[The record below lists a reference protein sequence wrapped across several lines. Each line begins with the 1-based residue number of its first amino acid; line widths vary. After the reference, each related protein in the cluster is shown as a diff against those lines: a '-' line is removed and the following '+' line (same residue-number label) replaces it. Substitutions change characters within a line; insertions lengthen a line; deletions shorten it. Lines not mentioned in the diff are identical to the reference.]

1 MASSSDSED
10 DTRFNDDEEE
20 DNEDG
25 PSEGGSASTRRPASG
40 AGLSL
45 MGLVFGNIDAQGQLT
60 GSDVLDADSSAK
72 LAGLEQLLGGRGAAE
87 LVEEH
92 DLHPDPDDESAST
105 ASGAHPDKEQEEE
118 YDGVSKDPN
127 AQDFESM
134 DEALSDESDSSEDE
148 QTPATATA
156 ITPDTASVSAHTPDP
171 NVKVE
176 IKPDRPQDPK
186 LEMKREVKAEE
197 EDPAPSPSSSAV
209 AAVDDSG
216 QLMPPPVDIPKP
228 ASEPS
233 IKVEA
238 PPVKRDHRP
247 LASMLPAK
255 YKDVDVQE
263 LFPEFRHGQVL
274 RFSRLFPIKESHLP
288 RPWKHLKKKAKKR
301 LPENSGPSGED
312 EVDGGPGGATSA
324 DDPHTFRTWQFDYTP
339 YAEDANLYEE
349 DDAVRFHRPKEEN
362 SSEEDAAEG
371 REKESKGPKAT
382 DWRWGPAQYWYDI
395 LGVPDNV
402 EDYDYG
408 LKTALEHMDDDV
420 MPDTKVKRE
429 RLESNKE
436 NEMDAPSQKR
446 AKIEFPDDAFLMVT
460 QTNWEEDVVWNGD
473 DIRHKLNSKTNMAG
487 WVPTGGNR
495 TAGSFSQPGKGG
507 GLPGIKLQT
516 IKKPENGDDIFY
528 SIFPV
533 ENEELAYG
541 RWEDEVIWD
550 TEDVPKKLKPKMV
563 SLDPNDDNIILGIP
577 DDIDPSTL
585 PSDQP
590 VRKVKIIQKH
600 VKKSRML
607 LNRSGIISVIE
618 EESPP
623 PPPKVDNKDPFN
635 ISNDEF
641 YQVKAQESMI
651 KVAPGGT
658 LLQHGTPVVELS
670 APFVP
675 THIGPIKLKQ
685 FHRWPLK
692 RFSHGPLA
700 NYNNFVGVN
709 PLTKHIK
716 KKARAREAERQAAG
730 GGEIFFMRT
739 PEDLSGR
746 DGELILVEYM
756 EEHPPLLNL
765 VGMATKIKNYYK
777 RKPGSDAPS
786 NKPKY
791 GELVPA
797 HTSPFLGQMVP
808 GQVVQT
814 FENNLYRTPIYEHKM
829 PTTDFVVIRTRNEYS
844 IREIDTIFCAG
855 QECPLYEVPGPNS
868 KKANNFARDFLQVFI
883 YRLFWRSP
891 DNPKRI
897 KMDEIKRA
905 FPAHS
910 ESSIRKRLKPC
921 SQFHRTGHDSN
932 WWVIKPNFRL
942 PSEEEMRAMVTP
954 EQCCAFFSM
963 IAAEQR
969 LRDAGYGEKSLLAQQ
984 DDDDEETAMKM
995 DDEVKVAP
1003 WNTTRAY
1010 ILAMKG
1016 KCLLQLTGP
1025 ADPTG
1030 PAREGFSYVRIPN
1043 KPTNK
1048 EEVEQAPKRTVTGTD
1063 ADLRKLPLKDARN
1076 ILRKNG
1082 VPEDEIKKLSR
1093 WEVIDV
1099 VRTLSTEKVKAGED
1113 GDHKFSRGNRFSIA
1127 EHQERYREDCQ
1138 RIFET
1143 QNRVLASN
1151 EVLSSDESESSE
1163 EEEVND
1169 DDLFEMGK
1177 NMENLLSN
1185 KKTSSQLNRE
1195 REEIERR
1202 KLKMMMDEDRLDST
1216 PQSNKRKKDDD
1227 EHSNSSQ
1234 GPTKFLRIT
1243 RVFKNQ
1249 SGKEYTRTEI
1259 VRKPMV
1265 VETYVRIRQTK
1276 DDAYIK
1282 QFATLDDSAKEEMKK
1297 EKRRL
1302 QEQLR
1307 RIKRNQERERLGLTK
1322 SSKRKTKAKPDLKL
1336 RCGACGAKGH
1346 MRTNKAC
1353 PKFVGGEFDGPINV
1367 AMTERDEEELEKEIY
1382 MEETAEESL
1391 INVDGTKMKLSGKV
1405 LKHADEIR
1413 KKTMILKVPKQTL
1426 KGGRRRRA
1434 GTVEHCDYLT
1444 NKNYKPVKRRRTD
1457 PVVSL
1462 ASFLESLH
1470 SELRVMDE
1478 ALQFL
1483 QPVNTKKVI
1492 DYLDKIKI
1500 PMDLA
1505 TIRES
1510 IQRKKYH
1517 SREEFL
1523 GDMSQIVDNSRI
1535 YNGEQDIH
1543 TINAK
1548 RLFDVV
1554 INKFSENEEKLQK
1567 LEKAINP
1574 LLDDDDQVSLSYIF
1588 TQLLEE
1594 KLKVLPESWPFVK
1607 PVNRKAMKHYYDKI
1621 KHPMDLETISKK
1633 VAKHTYHSSR
1643 EFLHDI
1649 GLIFNNSLEFNGPD
1663 SEYTKKA
1670 NKLLEISQEFLN
1682 SFSEHISQ
1690 LEDRIR
1696 DTQARALENADL
1708 ESTTMDDM
1716 PVKKKRGRPRKKKM
1730 PLSSEFI
1737 SEDARSP
1744 NLDDDDDDDEDANV
1758 NLEKDL
1764 QYSSDEDDMEDD
1776 DWEPVEGE
1784 EGSVTVTL
1792 DSNIQHQDQEVDVVN
1807 LGSMGYYQEIQAGD
1821 GRPAVQIEAPNIVY
1835 QEEEPVDENYDPTD
1849 FLHNLGAPQPV
1860 EAMEQQQ
1867 QPILVQEGEGVVEA
1881 TITMPDEVHEAIDLG
1896 HLQEEQQLQQQP
1908 AVDVIN
1914 DDLNITDESDDD
1926 DEESGDAPQN
1936 LDDKTVVAP
1945 PAPSLIPEPPPPDED
1960 GIWF

>member
-10 DTRFNDDEEE
+10 DRRFNDDDDEE
-20 DNEDG
+20 DDPMG
-25 PSEGGSASTRRPASG
+25 PGSAPKEGGTSG

-45 MGLVFGNIDAQGQLT
+45 MGLFFGNIDSSGQLT
-60 GSDVLDADSSAK
+60 GSDILDADSTAK
-72 LAGLEQLLGGRGAAE
+72 LAGLERLLGGGGAAE
-87 LVEEH
+87 LLEEA
-92 DLHPDPDDESAST
+92 DLRPGDPSDST
-105 ASGAHPDKEQEEE
+105 AEQDGQEE
-118 YDGVSKDPN
+118 YDGVSKDPE
-127 AQDFESM
+127 AQDFEAIE
-134 DEALSDESDSSEDE
+134 EALSDDSDSSEDE
-148 QTPATATA
+148 DNQA
-156 ITPDTASVSAHTPDP
+156 
-171 NVKVE
+171 
-176 IKPDRPQDPK
+176 
-186 LEMKREVKAEE
+186 EVKTENR
-197 EDPAPSPSSSAV
+197 APSPLKEETAPEAKASGATLEIKSEPA
-209 AAVDDSG
+209 DSPPSPADATPAG
-216 QLMPPPVDIPKP
+216 INESPIKTESPPELKSEEAKKLMPPPPELPI
-228 ASEPS
+228 
-233 IKVEA
+233 
-238 PPVKRDHRP
+238 PPVKSSPDVKSQNSLRRDHRP
-247 LASMLPAK
+247 LAGMLPEK
-255 YKDVDVQE
+255 YKNIDVQE

-274 RFSRLFPIKESHLP
+274 RFSRLFPIKDSLLP
-288 RPWKHLKKKAKKR
+288 KPWKHLKKKAKKR
-301 LPENSGPSGED
+301 LQSDGPPGESRAQGD
-312 EVDGGPGGATSA
+312 ELDVGGVEGT
-324 DDPHTFRTWQFDYTP
+324 HLTFRGWEFDFSP
-339 YAEDANLYEE
+339 FPEDSKLYEE
-349 DDAVRFHRPKEEN
+349 DDAIRFHKPQEEKKL
-362 SSEEDAAEG
+362 EDEAAEG
-371 REKESKGPKAT
+371 RERINKGPKAT

-402 EDYDYG
+402 ENYDYG
-408 LKTALEHMDDDV
+408 LKTALDHMDDDIL
-420 MPDTKVKRE
+420 PQGIKQE
-429 RLESNKE
+429 SFHYPSAPLNGSNKGGSSSGE
-436 NEMDAPSQKR
+436 FSTKKC
-446 AKIEFPDDAFLMVT
+446 KIDFPDDAFLMVT

-473 DIRHKLNSKTNMAG
+473 DIRHKKWNSKANAAG
-487 WVPTGGNR
+487 WVPTGVNR

-507 GLPGIKLQT
+507 LPGIKLQT
-516 IKKPENGDDIFY
+516 IKRPENGDDTFY

-550 TEDVPKKLKPKMV
+550 TENMPRKLKPKIV

-590 VRKVKIIQKH
+590 TRKVKIIQKH

-635 ISNDEF
+635 ISNDEY
-641 YQVKAQESMI
+641 YQAKAQESLI

-685 FHRWPLK
+685 LHRWPLK
-692 RFSHGPLA
+692 RYSHGPLA
-700 NYNNFVGVN
+700 NFNAFHGVN

-716 KKARAREAERQAAG
+716 KKAKARELEREAAG

-746 DGELILVEYM
+746 DGELILVEYA
-756 EEHPPLLNL
+756 EEHAPLLNL
-765 VGMATKIKNYYK
+765 VGMATKVKNYYK
-777 RKPGSDAPS
+777 RKPGSDAPA

-791 GELVPA
+791 GDLTLA
-797 HTSPFLGQMVP
+797 HTSPFLGQMIP
-808 GQVVQT
+808 GQMIQT
-814 FENNLYRTPIYEHKM
+814 FENNLYRTPVYEHKM

-844 IREIDTIFCAG
+844 IREVDTIFCAG

-883 YRLFWRSP
+883 FRLFWKSR

-921 SQFHRTGHDSN
+921 AQFHRTGHDSN
-932 WWVIKPNFRL
+932 WWVIKQNFRL

-969 LRDAGYGEKSLLAQQ
+969 LRDAGYGEKSVLAQQ

-1030 PAREGFSYVRIPN
+1030 PAGEGFSYVRIPN

-1048 EEVEQAPKRTVTGTD
+1048 EEVEQQPKRTVTGTD

-1076 ILRKNG
+1076 ILRQNG

-1143 QNRVLASN
+1143 QNRVLASD
-1151 EVLSSDESESSE
+1151 EVLSSDEPESSE
-1163 EEEVND
+1163 EEEAND

-1195 REEIERR
+1195 REEVERR
-1202 KLKMMMDEDRLDST
+1202 KLKMMMELGGGSDST
-1216 PQSNKRKKDDD
+1216 PNKRKKDDD
-1227 EHSNSSQ
+1227 EHSNGSQ

-1243 RVFKNQ
+1243 RTFKNP
-1249 SGKEYTRTEI
+1249 SGKEFTRTEI
-1259 VRKPMV
+1259 VRKPLV
-1265 VETYVRIRQTK
+1265 VETYVRIRETK
-1276 DDAYIK
+1276 DDAFIK

-1322 SSKRKTKAKPDLKL
+1322 ASKRKIKAKPDLKL
-1336 RCGACGAKGH
+1336 KCGACGAKGH

-1353 PKFVGGEFDGPINV
+1353 PKFIGGEFDGPINV

-1382 MEETAEESL
+1382 DMEETADESL
-1391 INVDGTKMKLSGKV
+1391 INVDGTKMTLSGKV

-1462 ASFLESLH
+1462 ASFLEELH
-1470 SELRVMDE
+1470 GELRVMDE

-1505 TIRES
+1505 TIRECV
-1510 IQRKKYH
+1510 QKKKYH

-1523 GDMSQIVDNSRI
+1523 GDIGQIVDNSRI

-1543 TINAK
+1543 TVNAK
-1548 RLFDVV
+1548 RLLDVV
-1554 INKFSENEEKLQK
+1554 IMKFSENEEKLQK

-1574 LLDDDDQVSLSYIF
+1574 LLDDDDQVGLSYIF

-1607 PVNRKAMKHYYDKI
+1607 PVNRKAMKHYYDRI
-1621 KHPMDLETISKK
+1621 KQPMDLETISKR
-1633 VAKHTYHSSR
+1633 VGKHTYHSSH
-1643 EFLHDI
+1643 EFLHDVE
-1649 GLIFNNSLEFNGPD
+1649 LIYTNSLEFNGHE
-1663 SEYTKKA
+1663 SEYTAKA
-1670 NKLLEISQEFLN
+1670 KKLLEISHEFIN
-1682 SFSEHISQ
+1682 SFAEHIMQ

-1696 DTQARALENADL
+1696 DTQARALENAET
-1708 ESTTMDDM
+1708 ESTLMDEM
-1716 PVKKKRGRPRKKKM
+1716 PVKKKRGRPRKKKL
-1730 PLSSEFI
+1730 PLSSEFV
-1737 SEDARSP
+1737 SDNARSP
-1744 NLDDDDDDDEDANV
+1744 TDLMDEDDTSNV
-1758 NLEKDL
+1758 NLEQDL
-1764 QYSSDEDDMEDD
+1764 QYSSDDDMDDD
-1776 DWEPVEGE
+1776 DWDPVDVD
-1784 EGSVTVTL
+1784 EGSVNVTV
-1792 DSNIQHQDQEVDVVN
+1792 DSSMQHQDQEVDVVN
-1807 LGSMGYYQEIQAGD
+1807 IGNMGYYQEIQAGD
-1821 GRPAVQIEAPNIVY
+1821 GGPAVQIEGPSIVY
-1835 QEEEPVDENYDPTD
+1835 QEEEQVDENYDPTD
-1849 FLHNLGAPQPV
+1849 FLHNLGAPMPLNP
-1860 EAMEQQQ
+1860 EQQQ
-1867 QPILVQEGEGVVEA
+1867 PVPIQEGEGVVQA
-1881 TITMPDEVHEAIDLG
+1881 IFNMPAEVHETMGVPHMHVSAPL
-1896 HLQEEQQLQQQP
+1896 P
-1908 AVDVIN
+1908 VDVVN
-1914 DDLNITDESDDD
+1914 DDLNISDESDDD
-1926 DEESGDAPQN
+1926 D
-1936 LDDKTVVAP
+1936 DDGNNGGSQVDDTPMVAP